1 LKLRKEATYSG
12 RFGAQRMRVRI
23 RRPRKAGYYTGPF
36 AFAGTDLI
44 RKSVDPN
51 PLLLLVANGRL
62 GFVTPGAF
70 LPCLG

>member
-1 LKLRKEATYSG
+1 LKLRKVATYGG
-12 RFGAQRMRVRI
+12 RFGARRMRVRI
-23 RRPRKAGYYTGPF
+23 RRPREAGYYTGRF
-36 AFAGTDLI
+36 EFAGTDLT

-51 PLLLLVANGRL
+51 PLLLLVANGRF